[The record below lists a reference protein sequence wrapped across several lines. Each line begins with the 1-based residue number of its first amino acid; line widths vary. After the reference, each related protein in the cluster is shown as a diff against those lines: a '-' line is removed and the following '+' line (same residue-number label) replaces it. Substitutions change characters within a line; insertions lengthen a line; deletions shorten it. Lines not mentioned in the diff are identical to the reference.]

1 MQQSSSRII
10 LLALGLLLLLSACHE
25 QEEFSNDPQGNFDA
39 LWTIIDEHY
48 TFFKY
53 KNIDWDSVGNVYR
66 AKLAPGMSAGELF
79 DLCGDMLKELKDGHT
94 NLISGSDVSR
104 YWIWEQYPVN

>member
-53 KNIDWDSVGNVYR
+53 KLTIYFFEIIGCIDTFVFITIHISQLLTYCCIISYRTTSVT
-66 AKLAPGMSAGELF
+66 
-79 DLCGDMLKELKDGHT
+79 T
-94 NLISGSDVSR
+94 NSEHFTVLSVFQR
-104 YWIWEQYPVN
+104 NHL